1 MSDDLDLPIAGL
13 GDLDGVTQVPDAA
26 FDLDAVVEELFESGD
41 VEDLIAD
48 GLGAVDYELGGW
60 VSYIPIQ
67 I

>member
-60 VSYIPIQ
+60 VSYTPI
-67 I
+67 